1 MSVITYKWA
10 QGPRIISH
18 NMSSWPGASMRSLR
32 YCKSTG
38 RVWFTYFEFGH
49 MAVFSYDPALCCD
62 MILAPLIREPV
73 SSVLSKQWRCGS
85 QETRH
90 SPSQKAAQSL
100 NNATN
105 LTAMQNCMCVNCIFG
120 ALRNA
125 TIKSSWHVFWW
136 NCSLWHISLRRV
148 PSHVLSVLYFY
159 SLAHWASLGWVGAFL
174 LVWCFVSRL
183 SQGSPGRMSLQ

>member
-1 MSVITYKWA
+1 MSVILS

-105 LTAMQNCMCVNCIFG
+105 LTTTQNCMCVNCIFG

-125 TIKSSWHVFWW
+125 TIKSNWHVFWW

-148 PSHVLSVLYFY
+148 PSHVFFHIVLLQFSTLSFSGVGG
-159 SLAHWASLGWVGAFL
+159 SLSPC
-174 LVWCFVSRL
+174 LVFC
-183 SQGSPGRMSLQ
+183 

>member
-1 MSVITYKWA
+1 MQCLRFAKVAIKC
-10 QGPRIISH
+10 QLSH
-18 NMSSWPGASMRSLR
+18 INELKDPGLFHTTCLPDLVLVWDHYDIANQQ
-32 YCKSTG
+32 G

-62 MILAPLIREPV
+62 MILARLIREPV

-125 TIKSSWHVFWW
+125 TLKKQLACLLMKLLSMEKGPLTCFFHIVLLQFSTLGFSGVGGSLSPCLVF
-136 NCSLWHISLRRV
+136 C
-148 PSHVLSVLYFY
+148 
-159 SLAHWASLGWVGAFL
+159 
-174 LVWCFVSRL
+174 
-183 SQGSPGRMSLQ
+183 